1 MVDMEITAKKKV
13 KMKPSK
19 RRVNEW
25 CWGWFLIAP
34 TIIGLVILNIIPI
47 FQTLYLSF
55 FKSGDFGKGNIFIGL
70 GNYQKMIGDM
80 QVWHAVGN
88 TLKYTLIVV
97 PFTIIISMVIAVLL
111 NDKLRGK
118 SIYRTIYFIPMVAA
132 PAAITM
138 VWKWL
143 YNNQF
148 GLLNVLLEKIGMGSI
163 NWIDGPNVSLISVAI
178 IGIWST
184 VGYNMVLLLAGL
196 QEIPRDY
203 YEASS
208 IDGANPIVQFFRIT
222 LPLISPTVFFVMVT
236 TIIQAMQVFDVIYM
250 MIDVTSPAYDKT
262 VSLVYLFYNNSFK
275 YSNKGYGSAIVML
288 LLAIIM
294 VITVIQMKV
303 QKKWVNY
310 M

>member
-1 MVDMEITAKKKV
+1 MEITAKKKV